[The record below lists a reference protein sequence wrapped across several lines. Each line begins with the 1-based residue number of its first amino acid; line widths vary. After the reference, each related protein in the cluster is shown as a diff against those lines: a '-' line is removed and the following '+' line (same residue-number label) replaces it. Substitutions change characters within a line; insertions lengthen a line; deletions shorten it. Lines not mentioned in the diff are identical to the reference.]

1 MIKVIRPPKTL
12 RGVLRIPGDR
22 SVTVRAVLLGA
33 IANGVS
39 VMRDYLE
46 CDDTSAAI
54 DIMRTLGVEIEEA
67 HNSYRTLRIK
77 GVGLHG
83 LSPSAAS
90 LYCNSSGTT
99 MRLLAGLM
107 AGQSFSSILDGSA
120 QLRKRPMRRIVEPL
134 ALMGAKISG
143 TGGDCAPL
151 CIVPSTLH
159 GIEYVMPVA
168 SAQVKSAL
176 LLAALYA
183 DGDVVIHEV
192 ASTRD
197 HTERMLAA
205 MSVEISYHRP
215 GPRTLGNSI
224 AAGNAVAASTDV
236 TGREEAPQAPSGIR
250 SIEQPR
256 IVNRQSQQSPIVL
269 RPLEMTVPADFSSAA
284 FFLVAGVLHPR
295 SRVELLGVGINPTR
309 TGLLEALRAMGADIH
324 VHNSQYQGGEPVGDL
339 LPVSSELRSIQV
351 GGDLTALMI
360 DEFPVF
366 AVAATQAHGTTVVRD
381 AQELRVKES
390 NRIDGLVEELRK
402 MGAAIEATADGFVV
416 EGPTR
421 LCGAIVDAHGDHR
434 MAMALAVAGLV
445 AEGETTIMG
454 AECVSKT
461 YPSFFEDAE
470 AISYSAE

>member
-83 LSPSAAS
+83 LRPSAAS

-120 QLRKRPMRRIVEPL
+120 QLRKRPMRRIIEPL

-151 CIVPSTLH
+151 CIEPSSLH

-183 DGDVVIHEV
+183 DGDVVIHE
-192 ASTRD
+192 AAPTRD

-205 MSVEISYHRP
+205 MSVEISYPRP
-215 GPRTLGNSI
+215 GPRRLGNGV
-224 AAGNAVAASTDV
+224 AAGNCVAASTDV
-236 TGREEAPQAPSGIR
+236 TGREEAPQVPSGIR

-256 IVNRQSQQSPIVL
+256 TVNRQSQQSPIVL

-284 FFLVAGVLHPR
+284 FFLVAGVLHPS

-309 TGLLEALRAMGADIH
+309 TGLLEALRAMGADVH

-339 LPVSSELRSIQV
+339 LPVSSELRGIQV